1 MNVVALELGRRPT
14 TMTAAR
20 RFAPQGATLLAQ
32 TLEHMNFATDG
43 MVIVDWENQTGLQ
56 PEEVAKPV
64 IIVRAAKVVP
74 EFATNNMVTVEIRLD
89 IENLFGSDEITA
101 ANLLDAIQQMA
112 VKMEQTIARR
122 KEN

>member
-1 MNVVALELGRRPT
+1 
-14 TMTAAR
+14 MTAAR